1 MLIIVTFKV
10 NGCMDNLA
18 TLKINY
24 LAGKLKIKNMST
36 DDCHSV
42 KKCLYSELFLSVF
55 SRIQTA
61 YGEIRGISLC
71 SLQMRENT
79 D

>member
-24 LAGKLKIKNMST
+24 LAGKLKIKNMSI

-42 KKCLYSELFLSVF
+42 MSVFGVILVCIFPHSDCIRRNKGYLSVF
-55 SRIQTA
+55 TPNARK
-61 YGEIRGISLC
+61 YGLE
-71 SLQMRENT
+71 
-79 D
+79 